1 MKNEDKMRRPPNLS
15 SLWKSKK
22 DSIIETNLKGIILSW
37 NQGAQ
42 KLYGYK
48 QGEIIGKSISV
59 LMSKKRNNECSKNLD
74 KINRNK
80 RICFFESEHVD
91 KKGNIKFVQTTI
103 IPIINK
109 NNLVLGAFFI
119 GRDLTQKIKLIKDL
133 QAEKK
138 RYRDIVEMAPNISGI
153 FQDEKI
159 IFINSAGVKV
169 LGSKNIDSLIGKPIK
184 NLILPDDYQKFQIRN
199 QQLLKEKKIHPIELR
214 LKRNDGSIMIVES
227 YARVYQYLG
236 KPAIQFVAQDI
247 TKRKKIEDE
256 RENLLKVTKEYAAEL
271 DAIFESIPH
280 AIYVGTKKGIKRAN
294 RKLLDLYNLKDI
306 NELNSVRSQINKRM
320 KIRYLDS
327 NKIILTKDNVFA
339 KALKGESIVRE
350 IVLTDPKSKIQ
361 KIIRSAGAPIKS
373 NGNTI
378 AAVVINTDITA
389 LKKNENDIAESERR
403 YRSLIE
409 QSFDGI
415 ALINKNGKIIV
426 WNSKLLE
433 LLGYNE
439 DEILNLNSKEIIHNK
454 KINIKE
460 KKSHDKLHF
469 EYEFIRKDKNHFPAE
484 INISIFEN
492 GMIMYVIKDIS
503 ERKAAEEMQ
512 EKLFNKLLEAQN
524 IMKNLSR
531 QLIQVQE
538 QERRNIARELH
549 DEIGQTLT
557 AIKID
562 ILNAIKFIRSLNAL
576 EHLNDSIKMVEETL
590 NNVREMSLKL
600 RPSILDDLGLIPAV
614 RWFLVRQSER
624 TGINAKVITKPLT
637 ERIPSEIQITC
648 YRIIQEAVTN
658 IIKHSNA
665 KNMTVEI
672 NILSNELYLIISDDG
687 IGYDVH
693 SARKMATSGSSIGVL
708 GMQERAEAVGGWLDI
723 FSGPNKGTK
732 IHAIFPLKQIA

>member
-1 MKNEDKMRRPPNLS
+1 
-15 SLWKSKK
+15 
-22 DSIIETNLKGIILSW
+22 
-37 NQGAQ
+37 
-42 KLYGYK
+42 
-48 QGEIIGKSISV
+48 
-59 LMSKKRNNECSKNLD
+59 
-74 KINRNK
+74 
-80 RICFFESEHVD
+80 
-91 KKGNIKFVQTTI
+91 
-103 IPIINK
+103 
-109 NNLVLGAFFI
+109 
-119 GRDLTQKIKLIKDL
+119 
-133 QAEKK
+133 
-138 RYRDIVEMAPNISGI
+138 
-153 FQDEKI
+153 
-159 IFINSAGVKV
+159 
-169 LGSKNIDSLIGKPIK
+169 
-184 NLILPDDYQKFQIRN
+184 
-199 QQLLKEKKIHPIELR
+199 
-214 LKRNDGSIMIVES
+214 
-227 YARVYQYLG
+227 
-236 KPAIQFVAQDI
+236 
-247 TKRKKIEDE
+247 
-256 RENLLKVTKEYAAEL
+256 
-271 DAIFESIPH
+271 
-280 AIYVGTKKGIKRAN
+280 
-294 RKLLDLYNLKDI
+294 
-306 NELNSVRSQINKRM
+306 
-320 KIRYLDS
+320 
-327 NKIILTKDNVFA
+327 
-339 KALKGESIVRE
+339 
-350 IVLTDPKSKIQ
+350 
-361 KIIRSAGAPIKS
+361 
-373 NGNTI
+373 
-378 AAVVINTDITA
+378 
-389 LKKNENDIAESERR
+389 
-403 YRSLIE
+403 
-409 QSFDGI
+409 
-415 ALINKNGKIIV
+415 
-426 WNSKLLE
+426 
-433 LLGYNE
+433 
-439 DEILNLNSKEIIHNK
+439 
-454 KINIKE
+454 
-460 KKSHDKLHF
+460 
-469 EYEFIRKDKNHFPAE
+469 KNHFPAE

-723 FSGPNKGTK
+723 FSSPNKGTK